1 MIKRRQEELRKCQV
15 KIDRNGRSEN
25 ANACRYNYYAEEGEA
40 EKIAKKSK
48 TGKKCIY
55 TQDYF
60 YVYLQEAEGSEN
72 GHRPCLPQLVEE
84 GSAVGVYSS
93 FLKENNILKREK
105 QASMSGRRV
114 QFEYS

>member
-1 MIKRRQEELRKCQV
+1 MIKRRQEGLRKCQV

-55 TQDYF
+55 THKFIFMFIYKKRKVPKMDIGPPY
-60 YVYLQEAEGSEN
+60 
-72 GHRPCLPQLVEE
+72 PQLVEE
-84 GSAVGVYSS
+84 GRPVGVYSS
-93 FLKENNILKREK
+93 FLKENNSILKRERSR
-105 QASMSGRRV
+105 QA
-114 QFEYS
+114 

>member
-1 MIKRRQEELRKCQV
+1 MYLH
-15 KIDRNGRSEN
+15 
-25 ANACRYNYYAEEGEA
+25 
-40 EKIAKKSK
+40 
-48 TGKKCIY
+48 

-72 GHRPCLPQLVEE
+72 GHRPSLPQLVEE
-84 GSAVGVYSS
+84 ASAVGVYSS
-93 FLKENNILKREK
+93 FLKENNNILKREK